1 MFVWNE
7 NEEIRKRKE
16 REKSEKRK
24 KPVSRART
32 ESRNRKGEIEIRRI
46 ELQGKARHEIW
57 SGQAGDVGG
66 LGLDTERNN
75 RFWNSRKCHENA
87 VRKIITGSFDHY
99 STCTCKM
106 KMKNALYQSS

>member
-46 ELQGKARHEIW
+46 ELLRQGMKYGVDRQGMLEDWDWIQK
-57 SGQAGDVGG
+57 GIIDFGI
-66 LGLDTERNN
+66 L
-75 RFWNSRKCHENA
+75 ENA
-87 VRKIITGSFDHY
+87 
-99 STCTCKM
+99 M
-106 KMKNALYQSS
+106 KTQ

>member
-24 KPVSRART
+24 EPVSRARA
-32 ESRNRKGEIEIRRI
+32 ESRNRKGKLRFVEPSR
-46 ELQGKARHEIW
+46 KARHEIW

-66 LGLDTERNN
+66 LGLGTQKRRMN
-75 RFWNSRKCHENA
+75 FGILENA
-87 VRKIITGSFDHY
+87 
-99 STCTCKM
+99 M
-106 KMKNALYQSS
+106 KTHQER